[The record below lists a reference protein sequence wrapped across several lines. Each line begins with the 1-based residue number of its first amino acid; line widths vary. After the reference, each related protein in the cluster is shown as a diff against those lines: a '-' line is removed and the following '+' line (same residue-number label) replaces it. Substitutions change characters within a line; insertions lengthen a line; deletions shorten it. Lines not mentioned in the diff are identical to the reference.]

1 MKLKNTVSDKLQSD
15 SYTENNYISVAAF
28 NKFYGKRNI
37 FL

>member
-1 MKLKNTVSDKLQSD
+1 MKLKNTVSDKLKSD
-15 SYTENNYISVAAF
+15 PYTENNYISVAAF